1 VAKNLNIN
9 FDINLMDFAIE
20 VNFTKVMQVTNFNSL
35 KMVIDLM
42 AFKVNSFDLNFTNI
56 IFKEL
61 RTFLIIIMAI
71 IVNFKDITTF
81 TLIIK

>member
-1 VAKNLNIN
+1 MAKNLNIN